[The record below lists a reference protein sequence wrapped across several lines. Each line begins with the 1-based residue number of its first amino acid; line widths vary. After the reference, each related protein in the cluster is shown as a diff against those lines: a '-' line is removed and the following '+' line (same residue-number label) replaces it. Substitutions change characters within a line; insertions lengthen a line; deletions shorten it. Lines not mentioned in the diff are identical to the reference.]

1 MLHCFGL
8 NLTKVGFFHFYILI
22 TAFPSLH
29 LLGFLF
35 CPLLVYFILQV
46 EKLDP
51 P

>member
-8 NLTKVGFFHFYILI
+8 NLKKVGFLHFYILI
-22 TAFPSLH
+22 TPFPSLH
-29 LLGFLF
+29 LSGFLF
-35 CPLLVYFILQV
+35 FLLLVYFILQV